1 MAQEFKIGRL
11 RYTWRGEWVTAIA
24 YNRDAVVQ
32 YNGKTYICLEPHTS
46 QINFYDDLNFIT
58 GSGASTPRWLLTID
72 GRVWKN
78 EWTPST
84 FYSIGNIVKY
94 GGVVYICT
102 VPHTSGLE
110 EIEID
115 NWLTYSNF
123 DSWNTD
129 WATNTVYGVGDI
141 VKYGGIVYRCTFN
154 HISAATTSDGLEA
167 NLSQNNSDYLTGD
180 DSTLGAWEVVNDGVE
195 YTGIWNQST
204 RYKKNDLV
212 KYGSNVYK
220 ALEGHAAAIPFE
232 LNLPGNGPDDST
244 FSDNTTSKW
253 ELFQPGTIYKN
264 TWIITTIYQI
274 NDIVMYGGY
283 SYRSVIANNIGYIP
297 SASLQDDSTS
307 TWELVTQGYDIKS
320 VWNAGTDYKVGDV
333 VTVGGSSFAAITD
346 STGEDPRS
354 YTIDTTYTLT
364 GSTGTTLKVAST
376 VGIRPGMNIINI
388 NFYQGQTVV
397 QVIDETTLLINLAPN
412 IVPSDGASLSFVG
425 INYVYWQ
432 MLVPNTAWKSF
443 WNAST
448 SYTIGD
454 LVVWQNT
461 TYRAVQ
467 PGLGIR
473 PDTDILNR
481 FWKIEIF
488 HARENAG
495 NTVGDIVTRV
505 DGVNIALPIKPVNSS
520 DNATEDFLL
529 QVSQPVDQT
538 GLPVSPTPINWQQIN
553 IIQDLFYVAPDGID
567 SAVNGSDPD
576 KPWKTV
582 KYACERVAQGA
593 LFPNAAYLLQA
604 NKEYLVEEMYQWM
617 LYQVA
622 NDIAPFTS
630 SSVFEEFSTKR
641 DARIILDALYTDITK
656 GGNSRMVAAT
666 LSYFATEGNAFAS
679 TNTAAAQL
687 YIVASLNYL
696 LTVTSDVL
704 ANARPTD
711 FYQVI
716 NQDLTWSNL
725 TTYNINDVIWYINK
739 WYISLATS
747 NLNNL
752 PDEIDGESWAVSV
765 TPDTVIDQT
774 IDDAYTYEANAQ
786 TKITLLMN
794 VLITAI
800 QTATTRNVPQ
810 PDTNIQSTIQLKTG
824 AYFETLPIIVPENTA
839 LNGDELRGVVV
850 SPADAVYTTA
860 TSSNAIDNSITITS
874 MRNIAVNQPIQFT
887 AETVNDDFG
896 NIAIG
901 TTYYIKTVD
910 IINKKITLSDTLG
923 GTTRVIPN
931 GLGLMTVY
939 AGSCLLDMFYVRN
952 GTGIRNM
959 TLTGLAGTLSEIN
972 QFGTRRPT
980 GGAYVSLDPG
990 QGPDDTTTWIL
1001 RRSPYIQNVT
1011 NFGVGCTGLKI
1022 DGTLHN
1028 GGNKSIVCNDFTQ
1041 IISDGIGVWCTGP
1054 SALTECVSVFSYYNY
1069 TGYFAEDG
1077 GRIRATNGNSSYGT
1091 YGVIAE
1097 GFDATETPI
1106 TATIDNR
1113 SSQVQAT
1120 VQSAFGASAQLL
1132 SMQYANAGS
1141 GYFEST
1147 TNLLQHS
1154 NNFIEGW
1161 TSDGNVLLQQNT
1173 LSPLDEANS
1182 WTITGETS
1190 NTDEA
1195 FIYQDISIAPPGFI
1209 YTALSSLN
1217 VIGSGSSSTFNITVG
1232 STSYIAEVNAGGT
1245 GYVIGNQLR
1254 VLGSQL
1260 GGVDG
1265 ANDCFLTVESLA
1277 GSSILSVSVSG
1288 TVPSNSAR
1296 EYLFSIYVKEGTA
1309 SYIDIDAIFSGTTS
1323 MRSSISYFTGNST
1336 FLTASENGG
1345 VIPTSYGKLDLTNG
1359 WTRIWFSFYD
1369 NNAQNNSLR
1378 IKIYPRGRT
1387 GVAGYTEIYGA
1398 QLEMN
1403 STETPYFYLETNT
1416 NRGTEYADYF
1426 VSGAG
1431 TGVDIVGDELR
1442 SGAVFTTRLTD
1453 QGIGTGGRNYLI
1465 ASNNAQ
1471 AGDQYQITLAGSDV
1485 GIESQYVNMRCFLE
1499 SGTGAGQYGY
1509 ISAYNPA
1516 TKLLNVLKES
1526 FEAININSSN
1536 SASNLFTTGAGG
1548 TNTLYIDQPIEF
1560 VPTYYNTTVTY
1571 SSIDTFEVL
1580 ETIGGAENKI
1590 RVTSTAK
1597 LSVNMPIRFTGDV
1610 FGGVV
1615 TDFTY
1620 YIKEIIDGTNI
1631 TVTTA
1636 LFGDVWQLQDAN
1648 NVTTMFMVFPGYTNY
1663 LYGNT
1668 SNMLPNMPIQFTGTA
1683 IGSVSVGTQYF
1694 VNDVIDVNNFTIST
1708 TKINV
1713 DITETAA
1720 VTDLIT
1726 FTGSGLVPLNP
1737 IIFEGTVFGGI
1748 SSNTKYYISNL
1759 VSPTTFTITDSI
1771 ISTAFTQTE
1780 ELTNLITVTSTV
1792 GLTPNAPVQFTG
1804 NTFGG
1809 LTAGNTY
1816 YILAV
1821 NDATTF
1827 TISASPGGGAITLTS
1842 ASGSAIARTP
1852 NTNITLSAD
1861 TGSFV
1866 GTTTNAKTTIAF
1878 GFGTMLGT
1886 YSTNIFGGIDTGT
1899 GYYIKTINSST
1910 SFSISETIGG
1920 ATVALQDRTGAMN
1933 LGAAGWD
1940 HINPGTSIAVA
1951 LDNSTVYYV
1960 EPRVTFDRPAFTQ
1973 TGSTT
1978 NTLAP
1983 TTSWTS
1989 IAYGEDTF
1997 IAVANG
2003 LATAGKTTNGT
2014 TWSAIPLPAS
2024 ANWSAIAYGNK
2035 YWVIISSDND
2045 TVLYSKATGDGWRAS
2060 NLPSV
2065 NNWVDLVYGNGIFVA
2080 ISDDSQG
2087 AAVTA
2092 YSADGGQTWSSGTS
2106 LPSAKYTSIAYSSGK
2121 FVAVSEGKTFLEV
2134 PATGGTGSGATFN
2147 VVAKT
2152 GADYVVTTGTGVSAG
2167 YTDGDLLTIGGI
2179 GIGGTSSANNLR
2191 ITLDTVAPG
2200 DGSIGSY
2207 TVDPSSTPGSTV
2219 SRTVALSTNG
2229 TSWTTQTN
2237 IISAQ
2242 WSDIAAGTG
2251 LFIATSQESTTPC
2264 YSTDGIN
2271 WKSSPYSIT
2280 AGKIVY
2286 GQGVFLALSTNSGE
2300 AWLSETGTTWRPIG
2314 VTNDSYGAAAFGF
2327 LGSNYVGYFVT
2338 TSQQTFGSL
2347 ISAGCQ
2353 AKARVSVTSGKITS
2367 VSMWEPGSNYS
2378 TAPDILFQD
2387 PNFTVSATAEPRISN
2402 GTLGNPS
2409 FISRG
2414 NGYNTRSTAVKING
2428 GGYADTYQTGT
2439 KLTVN
2444 SLGRL
2449 PGSGDNL
2456 VIDGVDTI
2464 FKVTSAETVFGTT
2477 SPNIKANLFVSP
2489 EISVEESP
2497 NHNNQVTIRTKYS
2510 QARLSGHDFLNVG
2523 YGNKLDSKYP
2533 GLPDN
2538 TVLSPQDQAVEI
2550 NFGRV
2555 FYVSTDQDGNFKVGG
2570 LFAVEQAT
2578 GIVTL
2583 SASQFGLSGL
2593 ETLSL
2598 GGVAIGN
2605 ASVVIRQ
2612 FSTDETFIA
2621 NSNEIVSTQRAIK
2634 AYLEGRLS
2642 QGGSNTFT
2650 GQLIAGTVLVG
2661 GPDKISSTIP
2671 NGQVGSVVNMP
2682 TTVNFNG
2689 EFAGWD
2695 GDGMALQYF
2704 IKSWVR

>member
-1 MAQEFKIGRL
+1 MTQEFKINRL
-11 RYTWRGEWVTAIA
+11 RYTWRGEWTTSVA

-32 YNGKTYICLEPHTS
+32 YEGKTYICLEPHTA
-46 QINFYDDLNFIT
+46 QANFYDDLNFVT
-58 GSGASTPRWLLTID
+58 GTGASTPRWLLTID

-78 EWTPST
+78 DWQPST

-94 GGVVYICT
+94 SGVVYVCT
-102 VPHTSGLE
+102 VPHTSGLN
-110 EIEID
+110 EIEIS
-115 NWLTYSNF
+115 NWTTYSSVDKWSNE
-123 DSWNTD
+123 WTV
-129 WATNTVYGVGDI
+129 NTVYGIGDI

-154 HISAATTSDGLEA
+154 HISAATIDEGLEA
-167 NLSQNNSDYLTGD
+167 NLSQNNFGYQTTD

-195 YTGIWNQST
+195 YKGTWSETT

-212 KYGSNVYK
+212 IQGSNVYK
-220 ALEGHAAAIPFE
+220 ALEGHTGVLPFE
-232 LNLPGNGPDDST
+232 LNLPGNGPEDST

-253 ELFQPGTIYKN
+253 ELFQPGTVYKN
-264 TWIITTIYQI
+264 TWIATSTYQI

-283 SYRSVIANNIGYIP
+283 SYRSLIANNVGYIP
-297 SASLQDDSTS
+297 STSLQNDSTS
-307 TWELVTQGYDIKS
+307 TWELVTQGYDIKN
-320 VWNAGTDYKVGDV
+320 VWDAGTDYKVGDI
-333 VTVGGSSFAAITD
+333 VTVGGSSFAAISD

-354 YTIDTTYTLT
+354 YSIDTTYTVS
-364 GSTGTTLKVAST
+364 GSSGTTLKVAST
-376 VGIRPGMNIINI
+376 VGIRPGMNVINV
-388 NFYQGQTVV
+388 NFYQGQTVI
-397 QVIDETTLLINLAPN
+397 QVVDETTLVLNLAPN
-412 IVPSDGASLSFVG
+412 STPSNGDTLSFVG
-425 INYVYWQ
+425 INYIYWQ
-432 MLVPNTAWKSF
+432 MLVPSTAWRSF
-443 WNAST
+443 WNPSA

-467 PGLGIR
+467 QGSGTR

-481 FWKIEIF
+481 FWKIEVF

-505 DGVNIALPIKPVNSS
+505 NGVNTALPIKPTNSA

-529 QVSQPVDQT
+529 QVSPLIDDA
-538 GLPVSPTPINWQQIN
+538 GNSLSPTPINWQQIN
-553 IIQDLFYVAPDGID
+553 IIQDVFYVAPDGID
-567 SAVNGSDPD
+567 NVSNGSDPD
-576 KPWKTV
+576 KPWKTI
-582 KYACERVAQGA
+582 KYACDRVAQGA
-593 LFPNAAYLLQA
+593 LFPNAAYLLQS

-617 LYQVA
+617 LYQVE
-622 NDIAPFTS
+622 NNISPFTT

-641 DARIILDALYTDITK
+641 DARIIIDALYTDITK
-656 GGNSRMVAAT
+656 GGNSRMVAAA

-696 LTVTSDVL
+696 LASIYDVL
-704 ANARPTD
+704 ANARPTN

-725 TTYNINDVIWYINK
+725 IAYNINDVVWYNNE

-747 NLNNL
+747 NLDNL
-752 PDEIDGESWAVSV
+752 PDEIDGVSWAVSV
-765 TPDTVIDQT
+765 APISVIDQL
-774 IDDAYTYEANAQ
+774 IDNNYTYEANAQ
-786 TKITLLMN
+786 TKITLLMDI
-794 VLITAI
+794 LTSAI
-800 QTATTRNVPQ
+800 QTASTRNIPQ
-810 PDTNIQSTIQLKTG
+810 PDTNIQTTIQIKTG
-824 AYFETLPIIVPENTA
+824 AYFETLPIVVPENTA

-860 TSSNAIDNSITITS
+860 TSSNATDNSITITS
-874 MRNIAVNQPIQFT
+874 MRNLAVNQPIQFT
-887 AETVNDDFG
+887 AETINDDFG

-901 TTYYIKTVD
+901 TTYYVKTIDLV
-910 IINKKITLSDTLG
+910 NNKITISETLG
-923 GTTRVIPN
+923 GSTLVLPN
-931 GLGLMTVY
+931 GQGLMSVY
-939 AGSCLLDMFYVRN
+939 AGNCLLDMFYVRN

-959 TLTGLAGTLSEIN
+959 TLRGLAGTLSERN
-972 QFGTRRPT
+972 QYGTRRPT

-1011 NFGVGCTGLKI
+1011 NFGLGCTGLKI

-1041 IISDGIGVWCTGP
+1041 VISDGIGVWCTGP
-1054 SALTECVSVFSYYNY
+1054 NALTECVSVFSYYNY
-1069 TGYFAEDG
+1069 AGYFAEDG

-1091 YGVIAE
+1091 YGVVAE
-1097 GFDATETPI
+1097 GFDATEIPI
-1106 TATIDNR
+1106 TATVDNR
-1113 SSQVQAT
+1113 SSQVQAN

-1173 LSPLDEANS
+1173 LSPLEESNG

-1195 FIYQDISIAPPGFI
+1195 FIYQDVVVAPPGFS

-1217 VIGSGSSSTFNITVG
+1217 VIGSGTDATFDITVG
-1232 STSYIAEVNAGGT
+1232 ATSYTAQVNAGGT

-1254 VLGSQL
+1254 ILGSQL

-1265 ANDCFLTVESLA
+1265 INDCFLTVESLA

-1288 TVPSNSAR
+1288 TVPSNSATP
-1296 EYLFSIYVKEGTA
+1296 YIFSMYVKEGTA
-1309 SYIDIDAIFSGTTS
+1309 SYIDIDAIFSGTSS
-1323 MRSSISYFTGNST
+1323 MRSSISYFLGNKT
-1336 FLTASENGG
+1336 FLPDSENGG
-1345 VIPTSYGKLDLTNG
+1345 LLPTSYGKLDLTNG

-1387 GVAGYTEIYGA
+1387 GVAGYTEIYGS

-1403 STETPYFYLETNT
+1403 STGTPYFYLQTTT
-1416 NRGTEYADYF
+1416 NRGTAYADYF
-1426 VSGAG
+1426 VKGAG
-1431 TGVDIVGDELR
+1431 TGAEIVGDELR

-1453 QGIGTGGRNYLI
+1453 TGIGTGGRNYLI

-1471 AGDQYQITLAGSDV
+1471 SGDEYQVTLAGSDE
-1485 GIESQYVNMRCFLE
+1485 GTASKYVNMRCFLQ

-1509 ISAYNPA
+1509 ISAYNSG
-1516 TKLLNVLKES
+1516 TKELNVLKES
-1526 FEAININSSN
+1526 FEAIDIISSN
-1536 SASNLFTTGAGG
+1536 SASNLFTTGPAGTG
-1548 TNTLYIDQPIEF
+1548 TLYIDQPIEF
-1560 VPTYYNTTVTY
+1560 VPTYYNTTITY

-1580 ETIGGAENKI
+1580 ETIGGTENKI
-1590 RVTSTAK
+1590 RVASTAK
-1597 LSVNMPIRFTGDV
+1597 LSVNMPLRFTGDV

-1620 YIKEIIDGTNI
+1620 YIKEIIDGENI
-1631 TVTTA
+1631 TITTT
-1636 LFGDVWQLQDAN
+1636 LFGDVWLLQDAN
-1648 NVTTMFMVFPGYTNY
+1648 NVTTMFMVFPGYSNY

-1683 IGSVSVGTQYF
+1683 IGSVSVGTQYY
-1694 VNDVIDVNNFTIST
+1694 VNDVIDINNFTIAT
-1708 TKINV
+1708 TKI
-1713 DITETAA
+1713 DITVTETAA

-1726 FTGSGLVPLNP
+1726 FTGSGLIPLNP
-1737 IIFEGTVFGGI
+1737 IIFEGNVFGGI

-1759 VSPTTFTITDSI
+1759 VSPTTFTITDNI

-1780 ELTNLITVTSTV
+1780 ALTNLITVTSTT
-1792 GLTPNAPVQFTG
+1792 GLTPNAPIQFTG

-1809 LTAGNTY
+1809 IVNGNTY

-1827 TISASPGGGAITLTS
+1827 TISASPGGAAITLTS
-1842 ASGSAIARTP
+1842 ASGNATAKTP
-1852 NTNITLSAD
+1852 GANITLSAS
-1861 TGSFV
+1861 TGSFA

-1878 GFGTMLGT
+1878 GYGTMLGT
-1886 YSTNIFGGIDTGT
+1886 YSTNIFGGISTGT
-1899 GYYIKTINSST
+1899 RYYVKTIDSANT
-1910 SFSISETIGG
+1910 FSISQTVGG
-1920 ATVALQDRTGAMN
+1920 AAVVLQDRFGAMN
-1933 LGAAGWD
+1933 LGEAGWD
-1940 HINPGTSIAVA
+1940 HINPGTPVA
-1951 LDNSTVYYV
+1951 AGLDNSTVYYI

-1973 TGSTT
+1973 IGSTT

-1983 TTSWTS
+1983 TTSWNS
-1989 IAYGEDTF
+1989 IAYGENTF

-2014 TWSAIPLPAS
+2014 TWTAVPLPAS
-2024 ANWSAIAYGNK
+2024 ASWNAIAYGNH
-2035 YWVIISSDND
+2035 YWVITSTNND
-2045 TVLYSKATGDGWRAS
+2045 QVLYSKSTGNGWRSS

-2065 NNWVDLVYGNGIFVA
+2065 NNWVDLVYGNGLFVA
-2080 ISDDSQG
+2080 ISDDSLG
-2087 AAVTA
+2087 AAQTA
-2092 YSADGGQTWSSGTS
+2092 YSADGGQTWQLGTS
-2106 LPSAKYTSIAYSSGK
+2106 LPSAKYTSIAYNAGK
-2121 FVAVSEGKTFLEV
+2121 FIAVSEGKSFLEV
-2134 PATGGTGSGATFN
+2134 SATGGTGTGATFN
-2147 VVAKT
+2147 IVAST
-2152 GADYVVTTGTGVSAG
+2152 GVDYLVTTGTGVSAG
-2167 YTDGDLLTIGGI
+2167 YSDGDVLTIAGTSL
-2179 GIGGTSSANNLR
+2179 GGTSPANDLT
-2191 ITLDTVAPG
+2191 ITLGTVAPG

-2207 TVDPSSTPGSTV
+2207 TVSGTTSSTV
-2219 SRTVALSTNG
+2219 SQTVAVSTNG
-2229 TSWTTQTN
+2229 TSWSSAS
-2237 IISAQ
+2237 ISVSAR
-2242 WSDIAAGTG
+2242 WNDIAAGTG
-2251 LFIATSQESTTPC
+2251 LFVATSQDSITPC
-2264 YSTDGIN
+2264 YSTNGVD
-2271 WKSSPYSIT
+2271 WTASPYSIT

-2300 AWLSETGTTWRPIG
+2300 AWLSETGSNWTPIS
-2314 VTNDSYGAAAFGF
+2314 VTNDTYGAVAFGF
-2327 LGSNYVGYFVT
+2327 IGSNYDGYFVT
-2338 TSQQTFGSL
+2338 VSQQTFGSL
-2347 ISAGCQ
+2347 IQAGCQ

-2367 VSMWEPGSNYS
+2367 VSMWEPGSNY
-2378 TAPDILFQD
+2378 TIAPGVLFED

-2409 FISRG
+2409 FINRG
-2414 NGYNTRSTAVKING
+2414 NGYNTTSTVIKING

-2439 KLTVN
+2439 RLTVSN
-2444 SLGRL
+2444 LGSL
-2449 PGSGDNL
+2449 PGPGDNL
-2456 VIDGVDTI
+2456 VIDGVNSV
-2464 FKVTSAETVFGTT
+2464 FKVTSAETVFGTEA
-2477 SPNIKANLFVSP
+2477 PNIKANLYISP
-2489 EISVEESP
+2489 DISVEESP
-2497 NHNNQVTIRTKYS
+2497 NHENQVTIRTKYS

-2523 YGNKLDSKYP
+2523 YGNEYDSNYP
-2533 GLPDN
+2533 GLPDD

-2583 SASQFGLSGL
+2583 SASQFGLDGL

-2598 GGVAIGN
+2598 GGVAVGN

-2612 FSTDETFIA
+2612 FSTDESFIA
-2621 NSNEIVSTQRAIK
+2621 NSNEIISTQRAIK

-2650 GQLIAGTVLVG
+2650 GQLIAGTILVG
-2661 GPDKISSTIP
+2661 GPDKISSAIP

-2689 EFAGWD
+2689 EFTGWD
-2695 GDGMALQYF
+2695 GDGIALQYF